1 VNSERRY
8 FTSSLVSAPK
18 FWTIGVCKRR
28 RAGLAL
34 PQHALRYAPS
44 VPFLESG
51 KESQSTVQAKSPKAN
66 QSSNVLQIKMQTTT
80 RSQSASLASVSCSY
94 PSNTYHTSAPTAST
108 RSRITRGGHGRLR
121 TARPRTGVS
130 TIAGNEN
137 QHIVCAISESRGV
150 APTVG
155 LAFVNMDTGEAVLCQ
170 ISDSQTYVRTIHKLK
185 VYEPSELL
193 IVSTAANP
201 KSKLFSIIE
210 ENISTV
216 VSSIKLLDR
225 KYWAEATGL
234 EYIQQLAFSEDVE
247 ALKVSVDGNYFAVCC
262 IAAASSEPAT
272 CVFSFLIDAPGIEVY

>member
-1 VNSERRY
+1 
-8 FTSSLVSAPK
+8 
-18 FWTIGVCKRR
+18 
-28 RAGLAL
+28 
-34 PQHALRYAPS
+34 
-44 VPFLESG
+44 
-51 KESQSTVQAKSPKAN
+51 
-66 QSSNVLQIKMQTTT
+66 M
-80 RSQSASLASVSCSY
+80 
-94 PSNTYHTSAPTAST
+94 
-108 RSRITRGGHGRLR
+108 R
-121 TARPRTGVS
+121 TARPRTGIS
-130 TIAGNEN
+130 TVAGIEP
-137 QHIVCAISESRGV
+137 QHVVCAISESRGI

-210 ENISTV
+210 ENTSTV
-216 VSSIKLLDR
+216 VSSIKLLNR

-262 IAAASSEPAT
+262 IAAASSEPAF
-272 CVFSFLIDAPGIEVY
+272 CVFLLSHSCSRY